1 MKQVIYNSQGFEWD
15 DDNSEKNWLLHEV
28 SDGEC
33 EEVFFNQPLLVAA
46 DARHSRHE
54 SRHFVLGRTDADRWL
69 FVAFT
74 IRRNRIRVISARDMN
89 QRERAGN
96 MPKQSREIPRFTN
109 EDEERE
115 FWASHDSTDYVD
127 WDEASAAVFPQLKP
141 TTKSISLR
149 LPLPMLNE
157 LRLLAN
163 KRDVPPSCPT

>member
-89 QRERAGN
+89 QRE
-96 MPKQSREIPRFTN
+96 SRKYAEAVKR
-109 EDEERE
+109 
-115 FWASHDSTDYVD
+115 DSTFY
-127 WDEASAAVFPQLKP
+127 E
-141 TTKSISLR
+141 
-149 LPLPMLNE
+149 
-157 LRLLAN
+157 
-163 KRDVPPSCPT
+163 